1 MRPRVLYFAVFVF
14 FSSSGGRFAA
24 TFLEH
29 ELQLKDNWMIS
40 TAFALQLLTSSLTG
54 SYFGGLADSW
64 DASSSKGK
72 NIGRLQLMSY
82 GLLFS
87 TAAILLHSLG
97 GLYPKNDDNE
107 SLPIP
112 LLAYHLIL
120 RILYSLGTKAISPAL
135 DGLTL
140 VQLEEEGVDKQN
152 YGKERLYGAISWGI
166 THIIIGFIID
176 IFDSYKAIY
185 FTTLMSCIGCIVTFI
200 VYAKSISSIKYDVVS
215 TASNTDTSDNDIA
228 SETTKQKRKKYKS
241 KTSFEVSEAEFE
253 NDTATDN
260 NSDTIERLS
269 FKDLILI
276 LFQKSP
282 IINISFIVAL
292 FSLFIGMSVVE
303 QLIFLYFEFLG
314 GSAVMFGITV
324 VVTVLFEIP
333 LFFFA
338 PNVLNYFGVQC
349 TFQFACLAYVI
360 RVIGYSFIPQSH
372 PYLVLFL
379 EPLHGVTIA
388 FSNTASVDFADSI
401 VPKGYESSGQG
412 FMSMIRST
420 GMLSGIFIAGFL
432 EGRTLYRVLAA
443 IVTVGSIILGIGNY
457 ISTSP
462 GRQHQVI
469 REEDNDTPA
478 IQQQR
483 QEDDKGTHIVE
494 MI

>member
-1 MRPRVLYFAVFVF
+1 MHR
-14 FSSSGGRFAA
+14 
-24 TFLEH
+24 
-29 ELQLKDNWMIS
+29 MIS
-40 TAFALQLLTSSLTG
+40 TVFALQLLTSSLTG

-72 NIGRLQLMSY
+72 NVGRLQLMSY

-87 TAAILLHSLG
+87 TVAILLHSLG
-97 GLYPKNDDNE
+97 GLYPKSDDDE
-107 SLPIP
+107 SLPTP

-120 RILYSLGTKAISPAL
+120 RVFYSLGTKAISPAL

-152 YGKERLYGAISWGI
+152 YGKERLYGAVSWGI

-185 FTTLMSCIGCIVTFI
+185 FTTLLSCIGCIVTFI
-200 VYAKSISSIKYDVVS
+200 VYAKSMLSIKYDVVAV
-215 TASNTDTSDNDIA
+215 ASNTETSTTT
-228 SETTKQKRKKYKS
+228 SETTKQKRKYKS
-241 KTSFEVSEAEFE
+241 KTSFEVSEPDFE
-253 NDTATDN
+253 NDTATTDN
-260 NSDTIERLS
+260 DTDAIERLS
-269 FKDLILI
+269 FTDLISI

-282 IINISFIVAL
+282 IINISFIIAL

-314 GSAVMFGITV
+314 GTALMFGITV

-338 PNVLNYFGVQC
+338 PNVLKYLGTQR
-349 TFQFACLAYVI
+349 TFQFACLAYII
-360 RVIGYSFIPQSH
+360 RVIGYSFIPQSR

-388 FSNTASVDFADSI
+388 FSNTASVDFVDSI

-420 GMLSGIFIAGFL
+420 GMLTGIFIAGFL

-443 IVTVGSIILGIGNY
+443 IVTVGSIILGLGNY

-469 REEDNDTPA
+469 REEDDTST
-478 IQQQR
+478 IQQTR
-483 QEDDKGTHIVE
+483 QDDKGTTHIVE

>member
-29 ELQLKDNWMIS
+29 ELQLEENWMIS

-72 NIGRLQLMSY
+72 NMGRLQLMAY

-97 GLYPKNDDNE
+97 GLYPKNDDDE

-112 LLAYHLIL
+112 VLVYHLIL
-120 RILYSLGTKAISPAL
+120 RVLYSLGTKAISPAL

-152 YGKERLYGAISWGI
+152 YGKERLYGAVSWGI
-166 THIIIGFIID
+166 THILIGLIID

-185 FTTLMSCIGCIVTFI
+185 CTTILSCIGCIVTFI
-200 VYAKSISSIKYDVVS
+200 VYAKSMSSIKYDVVNI
-215 TASNTDTSDNDIA
+215 ASNTDTSTTT
-228 SETTKQKRKKYKS
+228 SETIKQKRKKYKS
-241 KTSFEVSEAEFE
+241 KTSFEVGESDFE
-253 NDTATDN
+253 NYTTTVEN
-260 NSDTIERLS
+260 DTIERLS
-269 FKDLILI
+269 FIDLLSILY
-276 LFQKSP
+276 QKSP
-282 IINISFIVAL
+282 IINISFVIAL
-292 FSLFIGMSVVE
+292 FTLFIGMSVVE

-314 GSAVMFGITV
+314 GTSVMFGITV
-324 VVTVLFEIP
+324 VITVLFEIP

-338 PNVLNYFGVQC
+338 PNVLNYLGVER

-360 RVIGYSFIPQSH
+360 RVIGYSFIPQSQ
-372 PYLVLFL
+372 PYFVLFL

-412 FMSMIRST
+412 FMSMIRGI
-420 GMLSGIFIAGFL
+420 GMLTGIFIAGFL

-457 ISTSP
+457 ISTSYP
-462 GRQHQVI
+462 HYQQHQVI
-469 REEDNDTPA
+469 REEDNDTST
-478 IQQQR
+478 IQQPQ
-483 QEDDKGTHIVE
+483 QDDDGTHIVE

>member
-14 FSSSGGRFAA
+14 FSSSGGRFSA

-97 GLYPKNDDNE
+97 GLYPKNDDDD

-112 LLAYHLIL
+112 LLIYHLIL
-120 RILYSLGTKAISPAL
+120 RIFYSLGTKAISPAL

-166 THIIIGFIID
+166 THIIIGLIID

-185 FTTLMSCIGCIVTFI
+185 CTTLLSCIGCIVTFI
-200 VYAKSISSIKYDVVS
+200 VYAKSMSSIKYDVVAV
-215 TASNTDTSDNDIA
+215 ASNTDTSTTT
-228 SETTKQKRKKYKS
+228 SEMIKQKRKKYKS
-241 KTSFEVSEAEFE
+241 KTSFEVGETDFE
-253 NDTATDN
+253 NDTTTDN

-269 FKDLILI
+269 FTDLLLI

-282 IINISFIVAL
+282 IINISFVIAL

-303 QLIFLYFEFLG
+303 QLIFLYFEYLG
-314 GSAVMFGITV
+314 GSALMFGITV

-338 PNVLNYFGVQC
+338 PNVLKYFGVQC
-349 TFQFACLAYVI
+349 TFQFGCLAYVI

-388 FSNTASVDFADSI
+388 FSNTASVDFVDSI

-420 GMLSGIFIAGFL
+420 GMLTGIFIAGFL

-443 IVTVGSIILGIGNY
+443 IVTVGSIILGLGNY

-462 GRQHQVI
+462 RRQHQVI
-469 REEDNDTPA
+469 REEDDDTPT
-478 IQQQR
+478 IQQPR
-483 QEDDKGTHIVE
+483 QDDKSTHIVE